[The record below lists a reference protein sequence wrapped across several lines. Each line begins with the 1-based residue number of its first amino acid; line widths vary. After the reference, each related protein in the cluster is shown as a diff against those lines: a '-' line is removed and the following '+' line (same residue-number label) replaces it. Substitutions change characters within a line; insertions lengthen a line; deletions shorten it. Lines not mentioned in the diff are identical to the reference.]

1 VLTAVLEEQYRLP
14 CHHHPPFLPSPVCV
28 CVCVCA
34 CVCVCVCVCAC
45 VCACACVCVCV
56 CLCMRACVHACMRA
70 CVRACMHACVHA
82 CMRAC
87 VRACVR
93 GRRTASPALLSRRP
107 LVELGIHDDVRK
119 RFVGL
124 QFHGRIRVRARHL
137 RRQTG
142 QASASVSVRIEAR
155 PCCGRHRLQG
165 ARAHLVDQGRARVQ
179 VPVGCAEHGAD
190 PGPGATAAQDFS
202 GMGGARIHSVS
213 RILSKS
219 NRVSSN
225 HVFSERSRTDVTI
238 PMFFG

>member
-1 VLTAVLEEQYRLP
+1 MHACMR
-14 CHHHPPFLPSPVCV
+14 
-28 CVCVCA
+28 A
-34 CVCVCVCVCAC
+34 CVRAC
-45 VCACACVCVCV
+45 MHA
-56 CLCMRACVHACMRA
+56 CMRACVHACMRA

-202 GMGGARIHSVS
+202 GMGGARIHIVS
-213 RILSKS
+213 RILSIS
-219 NRVSSN
+219 NHVSSN
-225 HVFSERSRTDVTI
+225 HVFSERSKRTSRSQLFSDEFENNHIRQRGKLSLLHV
-238 PMFFG
+238 GVKRCA

>member
-56 CLCMRACVHACMRA
+56 CLCMRACV
-70 CVRACMHACVHA
+70 
-82 CMRAC
+82 
-87 VRACVR
+87 R

-142 QASASVSVRIEAR
+142 LASASVSVRIEAR

-165 ARAHLVDQGRARVQ
+165 ARAHLVDQGRARAQ

-219 NRVSSN
+219 NHVSSN